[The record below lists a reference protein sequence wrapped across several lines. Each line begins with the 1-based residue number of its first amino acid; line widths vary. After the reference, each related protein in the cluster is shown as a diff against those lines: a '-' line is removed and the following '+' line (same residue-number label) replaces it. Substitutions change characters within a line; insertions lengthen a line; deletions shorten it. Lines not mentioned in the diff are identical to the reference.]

1 MKEHSHHNIFNARAL
16 ERNPEYKYEFYEK
29 GATRI
34 ILEEKLSRPEAFI
47 QLERK
52 SIADQAL

>member
-52 SIADQAL
+52 SIAD